1 MSNITIVS
9 TTAIALNLISLIG
22 TIFIGLICIFILS
35 MLLPSIVRQRDV
47 VLILVV
53 NNYLA
58 LLTFALIAIPMNIDM
73 ARGDYNLSIGMETFS
88 CRVKGYLFYAS
99 IAIVFNNLTLQAV
112 FRFLRIVYPTYIWLQ
127 NVLTYLVI
135 IPTMWL
141 MSFLFILPVHVWH
154 DIQFIRMEN
163 TCFLVIYSARGFI
176 LCTIIM
182 NCIPVIIMNILYLQL
197 KRFIRRT
204 TTTISARSKRDLIV
218 LMLIFTDVGKPIF
231 YRLQYVIAVIVMI
244 VLSFLFVLVT
254 PQAKAALVC
263 FHKPNKVTSLYEQQC
278 VSASKAIKY

>member
-99 IAIVFNNLTLQAV
+99 IAIVFNNLTLQ
-112 FRFLRIVYPTYIWLQ
+112 
-127 NVLTYLVI
+127 
-135 IPTMWL
+135 
-141 MSFLFILPVHVWH
+141 
-154 DIQFIRMEN
+154 
-163 TCFLVIYSARGFI
+163 
-176 LCTIIM
+176 
-182 NCIPVIIMNILYLQL
+182 L

-218 LMLIFTDVGKPIF
+218 VQRTILILHVGKPIF